1 MAVTAYLYARA
12 FTSAFNKEI
21 DLVGGTDNVFCGL
34 TTSTYT
40 PNQDT
45 HDYYND
51 ITNELTTTGGYT
63 AGGQQLTS
71 DDFTQSTNVLK
82 WDATDPSWTSAT
94 FTARR
99 AFFYV
104 DTAGASSTDTLLCW
118 NDFGADE
125 TVSAGTF
132 TIVLDSAGIFT
143 VTATDATGF
152 P

>member
-1 MAVTAYLYARA
+1 MAVTAYVYARFFLGA
-12 FTSAFNKEI
+12 MNKEI
-21 DLVGGTDNVFCGL
+21 DIAGGTDNVFVGL

-71 DDFTQSTNVLK
+71 DDFTQTNNVLK
-82 WDATDPSWTSAT
+82 WDSTDPSWTSAS

-99 AFFYV
+99 AFYYV
-104 DTAGASSTDTLLCW
+104 DTAGASTADLLISW
-118 NDFGADE
+118 VDFGADE
-125 TVSAGTF
+125 TVASGTF
-132 TIVLDSAGIFT
+132 TIVQSASGILT
-143 VTATDATGF
+143 VTATDATGY

>member
-1 MAVTAYLYARA
+1 MAVTAYVYASFFIGLA
-12 FTSAFNKEI
+12 NEEI
-21 DLVGGTDNVFCGL
+21 NLTGGTDDVYCGL

-71 DDFTQSTNVLK
+71 DDFTITNNVAK
-82 WDATDPSWTSAT
+82 WDSTDPSWTSAS

-99 AFFYV
+99 AFYYV
-104 DTAGASSTDTLLCW
+104 NNAGASSTDNLISW
-118 NDFGADE
+118 VDFGADE
-125 TVSAGTF
+125 IVSSGTF
-132 TIVLDSAGIFT
+132 TIVQAAAGILT

>member
-1 MAVTAYLYARA
+1 MAVTAFLYAPIFLA
-12 FTSAFNKEI
+12 AFNKEI
-21 DLVGGTDNVFCGL
+21 DIVGGTDNVFVGL

-45 HDYYND
+45 HNYYND

-63 AGGQQLTS
+63 AGGQQLVS
-71 DDFTQSTNVLK
+71 DDFTQTNNVLK
-82 WDATDPSWTSAT
+82 WDSTDPSWTSAS

-99 AFFYV
+99 AFYYV
-104 DTAGASSTDTLLCW
+104 DTAGASSTDALISW
-118 NDFGADE
+118 VDFGADE
-125 TVSAGTF
+125 TVASGTF
-132 TIVLDSAGIFT
+132 TIVQHASGIFT